1 MWFRNFAWISL
12 FVSVPFVL
20 ILTSADVTAQSTVEV
35 AGAAPAVAVEINK
48 DLVQN
53 WKVLVKGS
61 PIHGANGLAFDSHD
75 RLHIASVIGREIVVM
90 DPRTGKIL
98 NRLGPAVGVET
109 PDDLTFGPLG
119 SVYQDDVFWTAIF
132 TGEVGRLSPDGDKI
146 TAGLVFPG
154 VNPITFSDDNRLF
167 VAHDFWPFAGLYE
180 IDPDGTL
187 PPDELDPD
195 FYNLNAFDFGPDGL
209 LYGPIFQERILR
221 IDVDSGPPPLD
232 AEDVLRGPG
241 LRPHRDPDSNPGFTE
256 LGQTL
261 ELLPGNLGDRGRGGE
276 KRLQIS
282 RPTATG
288 GHRSESV
295 TVRIPPGV
303 ADGGQIRLRG
313 KGGEGLGGGPAGDL
327 IARIRVRSHPLFR
340 RDNRDISLE
349 VPLTIAEATLGTQ
362 VEVPT
367 LDGRVTVTIP
377 PGTDSGSKLRLRGKG
392 VPDPSGGAAGDFYV
406 TVKISV
412 PKKLDDAAA
421 QQLRELA
428 NDDPT
433 NLRAELDERD

>member
-1 MWFRNFAWISL
+1 MRRR
-12 FVSVPFVL
+12 
-20 ILTSADVTAQSTVEV
+20 
-35 AGAAPAVAVEINK
+35 
-48 DLVQN
+48 
-53 WKVLVKGS
+53 
-61 PIHGANGLAFDSHD
+61 GANLE
-75 RLHIASVIGREIVVM
+75 AS
-90 DPRTGKIL
+90 L
-98 NRLGPAVGVET
+98 
-109 PDDLTFGPLG
+109 
-119 SVYQDDVFWTAIF
+119 
-132 TGEVGRLSPDGDKI
+132 
-146 TAGLVFPG
+146 
-154 VNPITFSDDNRLF
+154 
-167 VAHDFWPFAGLYE
+167 
-180 IDPDGTL
+180 
-187 PPDELDPD
+187 ELD
-195 FYNLNAFDFGPDGL
+195 F
-209 LYGPIFQERILR
+209 
-221 IDVDSGPPPLD
+221 
-232 AEDVLRGPG
+232 
-241 LRPHRDPDSNPGFTE
+241 
-256 LGQTL
+256 L
-261 ELLPGNLGDRGRGGE
+261 EAARGGE

-412 PKKLDDAAA
+412 PKKLDDVAA

>member
-1 MWFRNFAWISL
+1 MAGSRLKDPYAALGVARDADDDAIRKAYRRLARELHPDVNPDNPAAEERFKTVSEAYSVLSDPEKRRAYDDFGEVSFQAGFDSAEARRARDAFGGGFSSHSQFGGAPFGHGGLDDL
-12 FVSVPFVL
+12 FSNLFGGTRSDPRSVRRR
-20 ILTSADVTAQSTVEV
+20 
-35 AGAAPAVAVEINK
+35 
-48 DLVQN
+48 
-53 WKVLVKGS
+53 
-61 PIHGANGLAFDSHD
+61 GANLE
-75 RLHIASVIGREIVVM
+75 AS
-90 DPRTGKIL
+90 L
-98 NRLGPAVGVET
+98 
-109 PDDLTFGPLG
+109 DL
-119 SVYQDDVFWTAIF
+119 
-132 TGEVGRLSPDGDKI
+132 
-146 TAGLVFPG
+146 
-154 VNPITFSDDNRLF
+154 
-167 VAHDFWPFAGLYE
+167 DF
-180 IDPDGTL
+180 
-187 PPDELDPD
+187 
-195 FYNLNAFDFGPDGL
+195 
-209 LYGPIFQERILR
+209 
-221 IDVDSGPPPLD
+221 
-232 AEDVLRGPG
+232 
-241 LRPHRDPDSNPGFTE
+241 
-256 LGQTL
+256 L
-261 ELLPGNLGDRGRGGE
+261 EAARGGE

-303 ADGGQIRLRG
+303 ADGGRIRLRG

-327 IARIRVRSHPLFR
+327 IAKIRIRPHPLFR

-428 NDDPT
+428 ADDPGD
-433 NLRAELDERD
+433 LRAELDERD

>member
-1 MWFRNFAWISL
+1 MADSGLKDPYSALGVARDADDDAIRTAYRRLAREFHPDVNPDNPAAEERFKTVSEAYSVLSDSEKRRAYDEFGEVSYQAGFDAAEARRARDAFGGGFSSHSQPGGAEFGHGGLDDL
-12 FVSVPFVL
+12 FSNLFGG
-20 ILTSADVTAQSTVEV
+20 
-35 AGAAPAVAVEINK
+35 AGP
-48 DLVQN
+48 
-53 WKVLVKGS
+53 GRRTMRRR
-61 PIHGANGLAFDSHD
+61 GANLE
-75 RLHIASVIGREIVVM
+75 AS
-90 DPRTGKIL
+90 L
-98 NRLGPAVGVET
+98 
-109 PDDLTFGPLG
+109 
-119 SVYQDDVFWTAIF
+119 
-132 TGEVGRLSPDGDKI
+132 
-146 TAGLVFPG
+146 
-154 VNPITFSDDNRLF
+154 
-167 VAHDFWPFAGLYE
+167 
-180 IDPDGTL
+180 
-187 PPDELDPD
+187 ELD
-195 FYNLNAFDFGPDGL
+195 F
-209 LYGPIFQERILR
+209 
-221 IDVDSGPPPLD
+221 
-232 AEDVLRGPG
+232 
-241 LRPHRDPDSNPGFTE
+241 
-256 LGQTL
+256 L
-261 ELLPGNLGDRGRGGE
+261 EAARGGD